1 MKLSCQEGLV
11 PGSTFGEKL
20 ANLHRY
26 GFDAVELDGGRLN
39 DPAGMAER
47 KSELLS
53 SPVKPS
59 SICGGF
65 SSEVVH
71 PDRSRRQA
79 CSDAFRKKLD
89 QAAEVGALGP
99 IIVPIF
105 NGNDRVPDL
114 SPWKSRA
121 EVERDLLLA
130 MLAPLADHA
139 AQNGVCVLLEPL
151 NRYES
156 NSLPKQADGADVVRA
171 LNGRGIRLMSDI
183 FHMSIEER
191 NLPATI
197 RQCADVI
204 GHVHLADTTRLEPGT
219 GSADYT
225 GILAALREIGFQ
237 GAMAFECGL
246 SEPADSALPKSAAWL
261 RSRMG

>member
-1 MKLSCQEGLV
+1 MKLSCQEGLA
-11 PGSTFGEKL
+11 PGAAFGEKL

-39 DPAGMAER
+39 DPDGLAER
-47 KSELLS
+47 KTELQS
-53 SPVKPS
+53 SPVTAS

-65 SSEVVH
+65 ASEVVH
-71 PDRSRRQA
+71 ADRTRRQA
-79 CSDAFRKKLD
+79 SSDAFRRKLD
-89 QAAEVGALGP
+89 QAAELGALGP

-114 SPWKSRA
+114 SPWKTRSEA
-121 EVERDLLLA
+121 ERELLLA

-139 AQNGVCVLLEPL
+139 DQNGVCVLLEPL

-156 NSLPKQADGADVVRA
+156 NSLPKQEDGADVVRA
-171 LNGRGIRLMSDI
+171 LGGRGIRLMSDI

-191 NLPATI
+191 NLPDTI
-197 RQCADVI
+197 RQCYDVI

-219 GSADYT
+219 ANADYA
-225 GILAALREIGFQ
+225 GILAALREIHFQ

-246 SEPADSALPKSAAWL
+246 SGPAEEALPKSVAWL
-261 RSRMG
+261 RSQMG